1 MVDVSFESP
10 FYQAHL
16 FLGAMLFDWFINI
29 IIKIDSFTV
38 LKRGRLLDTFPV
50 FNNQANDFMSQG
62 T

>member
-16 FLGAMLFDWFINI
+16 FLGAMLFDSFIN